1 MLKGRKESCMGDPA
15 LLQAKLSI
23 LFFSQYPFRLEEG
36 SPPEGGGHSL
46 ELPEIKG
53 ELDPTVRHRV

>member
-1 MLKGRKESCMGDPA
+1 MGDPA